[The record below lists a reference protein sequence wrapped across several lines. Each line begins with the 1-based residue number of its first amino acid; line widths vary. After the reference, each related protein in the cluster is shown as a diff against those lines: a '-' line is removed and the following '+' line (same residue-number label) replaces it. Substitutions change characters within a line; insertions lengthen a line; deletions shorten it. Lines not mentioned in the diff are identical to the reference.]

1 MFWSVVLSLCLA
13 LAIPVETK
21 SVGEKISEQATLST
35 FLTLTYFLLTSI
47 YIAAVSTDSSS
58 SSEEDSD
65 SITREEVIPD
75 QSGDE
80 VEWEFVRTGKSVE
93 GNIYQLCPL

>member
-1 MFWSVVLSLCLA
+1 MLWSIVLSFCLA

-21 SVGEKISEQATLST
+21 SVSDKISEQATLST
-35 FLTLTYFLLTSI
+35 FLAVAYFLITSI
-47 YIAAVSTDSSS
+47 YIASTLSTDSSS

-65 SITREEVIPD
+65 SREEVYPD
-75 QSGDE
+75 QSGDN
-80 VEWEFVRTGKSVE
+80 VHWEFVKTGKSK